1 VPNESFEKLQVDG
14 AQIAYRRIGHGRP
27 LLVLNGFAAT
37 SADWDPSFIDVL
49 ASSNELILVDNRGIG
64 SSTDDGGPFGIDQ
77 LADDAARVIEML
89 DVERS
94 SVLGWSMGGFIAQRL
109 ALQHPDRINRL
120 VLLST
125 NPGGANADLASADVW
140 SKLIDMSGTPHEQ
153 ARRLLS
159 LVFPSAIAESIF
171 LEFGD
176 IVAAARAQLSTDLVN
191 RQVVAMDAWHRTGIG
206 NRVREINVPVLVAT
220 GTADIVIPPSNALKL
235 VNAIPGA
242 WLAQFNGGGHAFM
255 YQYPRPLADLIN
267 SFLELG

>member
-1 VPNESFEKLQVDG
+1 MEAESLPIFEVDG
-14 AQIAYRRIGHGRP
+14 ARIAYRRIGNGRP
-27 LLVLNGFAAT
+27 LVVLNGFAAT

-64 SSTDDGGPFGIDQ
+64 SSTDNGRPFGIDQ

-89 DVERS
+89 DVERP

-109 ALQHPDRINRL
+109 ALHHPVRINKL
-120 VLLST
+120 ILLAT
-125 NPGGANADLASADVW
+125 DPGGADADRSAAVW
-140 SKLIDMSGTPHEQ
+140 SQLIDMSGTPHEQ

-159 LVFPSAIAESIF
+159 LVFPSAIVESIYR
-171 LEFGD
+171 EFGD
-176 IVAAARAQLSTDLVN
+176 IVAAARAQLSPDLVN
-191 RQVVAMDAWHRTGIG
+191 RQAAAMDAWHRTGVG
-206 NRVREINVPVLVAT
+206 NRLREMNPPVLIAT

-242 WLAQFNGGGHAFM
+242 WLAQFKGGGHAFM

-267 SFLELG
+267 NFLELG